1 MVVFENADIMIER
14 HEKDGKKIYY
24 IIDKANLNNT
34 RQIIITTAKNI

>member
-1 MVVFENADIMIER
+1 MVVFENAEIMIER
-14 HEKDGKKIYY
+14 HEKDNKKTCY

>member
-1 MVVFENADIMIER
+1 MVAFENADVMIER

-34 RQIIITTAKNI
+34 RQIIITTAKKI

>member
-1 MVVFENADIMIER
+1 MVTFENADVLIER
-14 HEKDGKKIYY
+14 HEKDGRRVYY

>member
-1 MVVFENADIMIER
+1 MVTFENADVLIER
-14 HEKDGKKIYY
+14 HEKHGRRVYY

>member
-1 MVVFENADIMIER
+1 MVMFENANVLIER